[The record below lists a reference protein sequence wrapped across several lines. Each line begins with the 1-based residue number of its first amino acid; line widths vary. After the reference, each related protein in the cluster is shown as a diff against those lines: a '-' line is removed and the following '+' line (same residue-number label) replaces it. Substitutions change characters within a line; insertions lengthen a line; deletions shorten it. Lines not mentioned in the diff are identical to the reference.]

1 MDTPT
6 PKSKS
11 RNTSGSGSRPA
22 YHGSPSSAVT
32 LSLDLERYSDLM
44 AIKRQKIVHYEG
56 KVMDCARKMHMY
68 QKKMRL
74 EAEELVRYTTVAE
87 CISQTIQEE
96 ESRLNSKD
104 IE

>member
-6 PKSKS
+6 PKSNS
-11 RNTSGSGSRPA
+11 RNTSGSGNRPA

-56 KVMDCARKMHMY
+56 KVVDCERRMRMY

-74 EAEELVRYTTVAE
+74 EAEELVDVTRHVHILLHSHIHIYTVT
-87 CISQTIQEE
+87 TT
-96 ESRLNSKD
+96 
-104 IE
+104 